1 MTGVTGA
8 KGRAAAPGDPRA
20 ARDQRLLGVVRAL
33 REGEVTTYGDVA
45 EVAGHPGRSRLVGRL
60 LSGIGDQPDDREDDR
75 EDDQEDEV
83 PWWRV
88 VAANGRLVPGH
99 EREQSALL
107 RAEGV
112 EVADGRVRSAPLG
125 RFHRR

>member
-1 MTGVTGA
+1 MTGVS
-8 KGRAAAPGDPRA
+8 GRAAAPGDPRA

-60 LSGIGDQPDDREDDR
+60 LSGIGDQPDDQP
-75 EDDQEDEV
+75 DDQQDEV